1 MSLINK
7 MNVGNTNYD
16 IQDRLMPDA
25 IGQAGQVLKVKDDA
39 SGLEFGTI
47 DSGGVQF
54 VNLQPGRPLTEDAL
68 AILKKNKSNQIVY
81 AGGVIYY
88 FKLGYIK
95 TQNEWV
101 YETIVDSPTTLT
113 VNMTTGSTSLDFKS
127 GKLYKHT
134 YTITGT
140 GDGNSVYCITYKS
153 TDTLMTISEVL
164 SFFNSQ
170 TTVGRVVS
178 VGVVKQYTTAG
189 SGYFQNVS
197 GPDTYDVYF
206 EGTDAEFDISA
217 SSNMTHTI
225 VEC

>member
-25 IGQAGQVLKVKDDA
+25 IGQAGQVLKVKDDG
-39 SGLEFGTI
+39 SGLEFGAV
-47 DSGGVQF
+47 DSGRVQF
-54 VNLQPGRPLTEDAL
+54 VDLWPGRPLTEDAL

-81 AGGVIYY
+81 TGGVIYY

-113 VNMTTGSTSLDFKS
+113 VNMTTGSASLDFKS
-127 GKLYKHT
+127 GKLYVHK

-140 GDGNSVYCITYKS
+140 GDGNSVYCTTYKS
-153 TDTLMTISEVL
+153 TDTPMTISEVL

-206 EGTDAEFDISA
+206 EGTDAEFDITA
-217 SSNMTHTI
+217 SSDMSHNIT
-225 VEC
+225 EL

>member
-39 SGLEFGTI
+39 SGLEFATV

-81 AGGVIYY
+81 TGGVIYY

-101 YETIVDSPTTLT
+101 YETIVDSPATLT

-127 GKLYKHT
+127 GKVYMHSMEFDGESSTASPYYVYFYSTFNTSIT
-134 YTITGT
+134 YDNINEYTNQIPFGVLCYLNESGEFTFSSIITGLNQGSPGKIIFSKPGIGT
-140 GDGNSVYCITYKS
+140 QLMLKLNS
-153 TDTLMTISEVL
+153 DTVTEV
-164 SFFNSQ
+164 
-170 TTVGRVVS
+170 
-178 VGVVKQYTTAG
+178 
-189 SGYFQNVS
+189 
-197 GPDTYDVYF
+197 
-206 EGTDAEFDISA
+206 
-217 SSNMTHTI
+217 
-225 VEC
+225 